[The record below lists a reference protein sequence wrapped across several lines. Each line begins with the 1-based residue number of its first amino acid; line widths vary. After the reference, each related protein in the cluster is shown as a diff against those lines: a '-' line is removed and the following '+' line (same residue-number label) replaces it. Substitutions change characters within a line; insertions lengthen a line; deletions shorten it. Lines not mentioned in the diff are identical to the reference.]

1 MQNNDIIL
9 EKYEH
14 LGFIYECL
22 LSEAVTEAEVL
33 TSLEHLVA
41 ACDDIN
47 LLEIYANLLGH
58 HDSDTELIQSFDD
71 MDDLDWMSPLTDSQ
85 DEALTGIAYQR
96 GTIPYEHTPALEANA
111 KHALKKHPEVT
122 RLFRK
127 FFPFIDF

>member
-22 LSEAVTEAEVL
+22 LSEAITEAEVL

-41 ACDDIN
+41 ACEDKD
-47 LLEIYANLLGH
+47 LLEIYADILGH
-58 HDSDTELIQSFDD
+58 HDSDIELIQSFDD
-71 MDDLDWMSPLTDSQ
+71 IGDLDWMSPLTDSQ
-85 DEALTGIAYQR
+85 DDALTGIAYQR

-111 KHALKKHPEVT
+111 KCALEKHPEVT
-122 RLFRK
+122 ILFRE
-127 FFPFIDF
+127 FFPFINF